1 MPIIQVPFPSVDVVY
16 DETRSTYY
24 NRMGFFT
31 MSDLCPTI
39 RLDVVF
45 TPGEYDVY
53 EELCVGVILA
63 SAETY
68 GSLAN
73 FGVTVSLNKIWIC

>member
-1 MPIIQVPFPSVDVVY
+1 MWY
-16 DETRSTYY
+16 TTRLSRLPTTAWA
-24 NRMGFFT
+24 FLL
-31 MSDLCPTI
+31 SDFCPTI
-39 RLDVVF
+39 RLDAVF

-73 FGVTVSLNKIWIC
+73 LCVVVSLNKIC